1 MSHFTVAVF
10 TDSTTSVD
18 ELLAPY
24 EEGTNDSMF
33 LKWVPASESM
43 EEITAKFNEKKDGS
57 ENLKQFVKRWYGYD
71 YNPAYRNFGYICNPN
86 AKWDW
91 YEVGGRCN
99 NHLRIKGN
107 PDALCNEAQV
117 CEIDFSINE
126 DAYNKALRFWEVVV
140 EGSPIYG
147 YEREE
152 DFRSFFNAKYYLEQY
167 GTKENY
173 AKSAASFSVWAFIT
187 PDGEWH
193 ENGAMG
199 WFGFNDATQESR
211 RSFAEE
217 LEKAIQ
223 EHPDCWL
230 TMVDCHI

>member
-1 MSHFTVAVF
+1 MSHYSVAVF
-10 TDSTTSVD
+10 VRDPADLDERMAPFYEGVEPDSPYAVFREDTEGGYTD
-18 ELLAPY
+18 
-24 EEGTNDSMF
+24 
-33 LKWVPASESM
+33 PA
-43 EEITAKFNEKKDGS
+43 TGKKGWIS
-57 ENLKQFVKRWYGYD
+57 
-71 YNPAYRNFGYICNPN
+71 NPN

-91 YEVGGRCN
+91 YEVGGRWN
-99 NHLRIKGN
+99 NSLRIKGN
-107 PDALCNEAQV
+107 PDTSCNEAQV
-117 CEIDFSINE
+117 CEIDFSIDE